1 MPASWDAKMLL
12 AFAALSEFH
21 VLWVRP
27 PTHKMRVLAA
37 DPWDSFK
44 GVAGP
49 SDPTSAESAGS
60 TSASTAASASGPAS
74 VWKQHASGK

>member
-1 MPASWDAKMLL
+1 MPASWDAKMLQ

-44 GVAGP
+44 GVAG
-49 SDPTSAESAGS
+49 SSAEIPQFSVSRADAMRMLSVAFGAPSADPK
-60 TSASTAASASGPAS
+60 T
-74 VWKQHASGK
+74 